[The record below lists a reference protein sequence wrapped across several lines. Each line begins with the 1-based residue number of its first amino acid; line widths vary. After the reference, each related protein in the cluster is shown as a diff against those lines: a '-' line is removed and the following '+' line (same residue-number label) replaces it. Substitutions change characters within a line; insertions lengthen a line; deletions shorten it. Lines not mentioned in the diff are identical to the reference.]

1 MIPVVVNYEVA
12 VSDTFL
18 FYSYYWEWA
27 HTKTNLQKT
36 NITQYVQ
43 HSHFSKTKKDRD
55 TDALQW
61 TASAECVISQVKK
74 KPLEKVNMHWPADNK
89 YPPVDV
95 TLPLLK

>member
-1 MIPVVVNYEVA
+1 MIPVVVNFEVA

-18 FYSYYWEWA
+18 FLFILLGMST
-27 HTKTNLQKT
+27 HKNTNLQKA

-74 KPLEKVNMHWPADNK
+74 TFGKSKHAL
-89 YPPVDV
+89 
-95 TLPLLK
+95 TCR